1 MISINAFQ
9 LKHWEIDTRIILS
22 SLTVIVVVVYS
33 FMSFFV
39 IGKRQE
45 HKHYHHRTTSHA
57 SAIAVDRQLLEKG
70 VFMKQNVI
78 NSILFF
84 RQDNNAPTSAR
95 DMRNDF
101 VMMMAILANKY
112 DRMKSI
118 PRFNDKRKCIWHPI
132 YNLERS
138 IDNAVSID
146 ADFLSRKAN
155 NDNVSDSRILQRAHV
170 HIGQILLS
178 HDDNGNSMPLWR
190 VVLLSPNAVLI
201 RIDHCICDGLSAA
214 TLLRDIGTKEGNAR
228 EVRLQLGDISP
239 ILKKIHELGDYRIL
253 SLPLKLLWMP
263 YLWRAVSF
271 LKANLNL
278 PRDVPNPLRPLPG
291 STMPIPNASVGTVYL
306 PSIEI
311 ELFKDIS
318 K

>member
-1 MISINAFQ
+1 
-9 LKHWEIDTRIILS
+9 
-22 SLTVIVVVVYS
+22 
-33 FMSFFV
+33 
-39 IGKRQE
+39 
-45 HKHYHHRTTSHA
+45 
-57 SAIAVDRQLLEKG
+57 
-70 VFMKQNVI
+70 MKQNVI

-132 YNLERS
+132 YTLERS

-278 PRDVPNPLRPLPG
+278 PRDIPNPLRPLPG